1 MCSKVTCKNCAKAT
15 WQGCG
20 MHIEQA
26 LAGVAEA
33 DRCKVYKTRFGVCTD
48 GAQAAP
54 AAGAKN
60 DGSCNLN

>member
-1 MCSKVTCKNCAKAT
+1 
-15 WQGCG
+15 

-54 AAGAKN
+54 VAGAKN